1 MNATDKNTPS
11 WCVII
16 PTYNN
21 AKTLQRVIDGGLE
34 YTSHIFIIND
44 GSTDETPEIL
54 KNYPQIH
61 RINLPINKGKGY
73 ALQKRFKMARQ
84 QGFDY
89 AITIDSDGQHYPS
102 DIPIFLENIYAV
114 NEPVLLIGS

>member
-1 MNATDKNTPS
+1 KRTIVMNTTDKNNRS

-21 AKTLQRVIDGGLE
+21 AKTLQRVIDGVLE

-54 KNYPQIH
+54 KNYPQVYL
-61 RINLPINKGKGY
+61 INLPVNKGKGY
-73 ALQKRFKMARQ
+73 ALQTGFKIAIQEVVEYAR
-84 QGFDY
+84 
-89 AITIDSDGQHYPS
+89 TIESDGQHYPD
-102 DIPIFLENIYAV
+102 DIPVFLEELNAT
-114 NEPVLLIGS
+114 N